1 VLVLDMIL
9 DMIEILPPLGKYKY
23 DSHPR
28 VPNHVALGYFSP
40 NIRAASEKATNHAQ
54 KLIKS
59 TTHMKAAQTNIRR
72 QCEGHK

>member
-9 DMIEILPPLGKYKY
+9 DMIEILPPLKKYKY
-23 DSHPR
+23 DSHP
-28 VPNHVALGYFSP
+28 NYVALGNFSP
-40 NIRAASEKATNHAQ
+40 NIRASSEKATNHAQ